1 MKLKTY
7 VLSALC
13 FFVLLSSCKKDD
25 DDPIVQIPERDRA
38 EQQIADLDSLTMYLQ
53 THYYNRATFAEPGN
67 HSISELVITELPKDA
82 SGNYLPLP
90 DPDNNEL
97 LSVGVDIDNPKKT
110 TYRDTEY
117 EFYILELNE
126 GGGMNP
132 HFSDLIRLNYNAFLS
147 NGTSIDGT
155 ITPTEFDLMDVFVQ
169 GWREAIP
176 YFKTSER
183 FEENEDGTIS
193 YKNYGLGVMF
203 LPSGLAYYG
212 NPTPDLPAYS
222 NLMFKFEL
230 YQSEVNDHDGDG
242 IPSYMED
249 LNGNKNLFDDDTD
262 SDNTP
267 NFLDGDDDGDRVA
280 TVNELTRQTY
290 TVNTNN
296 AEEEPVLAAGEYERS
311 RSESGGII
319 TIKTL
324 KIVDKD
330 GDGVADYLQSSEKTD
345 YSKNN

>member
-7 VLSALC
+7 VFSTLC

-110 TYRDTEY
+110 TYLETEY
-117 EFYILELNE
+117 DFYILELNE
-126 GGGMNP
+126 GGGVNP
-132 HFSDLIRLNYNAFLS
+132 HFSDKVRLNYNGFLA
-147 NGTSIDGT
+147 NGTSFDGT
-155 ITPTEFDLMDVFVQ
+155 VTPTDFDLMNLIP
-169 GWREAIP
+169 GWREVIP
-176 YFKTSER
+176 FFKTSEG
-183 FEENEDGTIS
+183 FEENGDGTVT
-193 YKNYGLGVMF
+193 YNNYGLGVMF
-203 LPSGLAYYG
+203 LPSGLGYYG
-212 NPTPDLPAYS
+212 NPTSDIPAYT
-222 NLMFKFEL
+222 NIIFKFEL

-267 NFLDGDDDGDRVA
+267 NFLDADDDADRIA
-280 TVNELTRQTY
+280 TLNELTRQTY

-296 AEEEPVLAAGEYERS
+296 AEEEPVLAAGEFERS